1 MLGGDTM
8 CNGKVRAIKGVLL
21 IMLLFALTTGCE
33 KSKDNTEEPGTQVQI
48 DVDWTED
55 DKQTLRYVF
64 NKDFGGEVGVCL
76 PSAAFVNT
84 TRMDIVETHFNNV
97 TMENEMKPESLL
109 GKEPNIGED
118 GYPILNFTVA
128 DDMLRNI
135 KEYNDTCTKE
145 EKKIRVRGHVLV
157 WHSQTPEWFFH
168 EDYDESK
175 EYVDS
180 DTMLARMENY
190 IKQVLNHYHG
200 EDSEFEGM
208 IYAWDVVNEAIN
220 DTDGK
225 LRADSSWFRVFY
237 DDEFIIQA
245 FVFANKY
252 APQNV
257 KLFYNDYNDT
267 NEKKCKGICEL
278 IKTIKENPDA
288 RIDGMGMQ
296 GHYDMN
302 IKPSEFEKAIRKYA
316 EVVDEIQIT
325 ELDMKSSSDY
335 TGSDVNAEYQK
346 QAYKYK
352 SLYDVVVRLVKEEQI
367 PITAII
373 FWGTDDGN
381 SWLQDS
387 NSVGGSADGSRP
399 QCPLLFDAAY
409 QPKPAFW
416 AFADPS
422 KLEPFVQ
429 EEVALRTD
437 DYALAKTVECE
448 LDDLKMNFTPIWDE
462 GAVKVKVFV
471 NDKSKDINDA
481 VTVFADMK
489 DSRSDGADIIS
500 YTVKRSDTD
509 SKANGYEAE
518 FVFESETVQLFS
530 TIGFDIRVNDNGEIR
545 SWNDTEN
552 TQDSSSKFYGKLT
565 LKPYA
570 IIPKGTIIVDGTM
583 DPVWENVEPMELR
596 MTTAESAE
604 PEATAKGRALWDE
617 DALYVLM
624 EVKDPNL
631 DVTGG
636 EVHTQDSVEIFI
648 DELNNKL
655 SSYDGDDK
663 QYRVNFVNK
672 QAYYGVTCVADLI
685 TSETIQTENGYIVE
699 MAIEWTRLQPEAGKI
714 IGFEMQINDCK
725 NGGRLGMVNWYDN
738 TNTCWSMSASFGTVA
753 LVDVAK

>member
-1 MLGGDTM
+1 M
-8 CNGKVRAIKGVLL
+8 CNKKMRAIMCVLL
-21 IMLLFALTTGCE
+21 ATMLFVMTTGCE
-33 KSKDNTEEPGTQVQI
+33 KTNDNTEETSTQVQ
-48 DVDWTED
+48 VNADWTEAD
-55 DKQTLRYVF
+55 QQTLRYVF
-64 NKDFGGEVGVCL
+64 DRDFGGEVGVCL
-76 PSAAFVNT
+76 PSAAFANT
-84 TRMDIVETHFNNV
+84 TRIEIVETHFNNV

-109 GKEPNIGED
+109 GKKPNIGED
-118 GYPILNFTVA
+118 GYPILDFTVS
-128 DDMLRNI
+128 DEMLRKI
-135 KEYNDTCTKE
+135 KEYNDTCQKD

-157 WHSQTPEWFFH
+157 WHSQTPEWFFC
-168 EDYDESK
+168 EDYDASK

-180 DTMLARMENY
+180 ETMLARMENY
-190 IKQVLNHYHG
+190 IKQVMTHYHG
-200 EDSEFEGM
+200 EDSEFAGM

-245 FVFANKY
+245 FVYANRY
-252 APQNV
+252 APEDV

-267 NEKKCKGICEL
+267 NAKKCKGICEL
-278 IKTIKENPDA
+278 IETIKENPDA

-302 IKPSEFEKAIRKYA
+302 VTPTEFEEAIRAYA

-335 TGSDVNAEYQK
+335 TGADVNAEYQK

-352 SLYDVVVRLVKEEQI
+352 SLYEVVVRLVQEEEI

-422 KLEPFVQ
+422 QLEPFVQ
-429 EEVALRTD
+429 EEVALQTD
-437 DYALAKTVECE
+437 DYELAKTVECE
-448 LDDLKMNFTPIWDE
+448 LDDLKMNFTPVWDE
-462 GAVKVKVFV
+462 GVLKIKVFV
-471 NDKSKDINDA
+471 NDKTEDVNDA
-481 VTVFADMK
+481 VTVFADLK
-489 DSRSDGADIIS
+489 DSRADGADTVS

-530 TIGFDIRVNDNGEIR
+530 TIGFDIRVNDNEQIR

-552 TQDSSSKFYGKLT
+552 TQENSSKFYGKLI

-570 IIPKGTIIVDGTM
+570 IIPKGTITVDGTI
-583 DPVWENVEPMELR
+583 DQAWENVEPMELCVA
-596 MTTAESAE
+596 TAESAE
-604 PEATAKGRALWDE
+604 PEATAQGRALWDE

-631 DVTGG
+631 DVAGG

-663 QYRVNFVNK
+663 QYRVNCENK
-672 QAYYGVTCVADLI
+672 QSFNGTTCVADLI
-685 TSETIQTENGYIVE
+685 TSEVVKTQDGYMVE
-699 MAIEWTRLQPEAGKI
+699 MAIEWTSLQPEAGKI

-738 TNTCWSMSASFGTVA
+738 TNTCWSMSASFGTAV
-753 LVDVAK
+753 LVDSVK